1 MGAKSSRSA
10 ANWNKAMSTH
20 TAAMERNIAVMERA
34 LDADVERILSSR
46 IRIKVFTETD
56 QFEIDVAEN
65 DSVHGAISGALGPG
79 ASAPA
84 RASSCHSAHACC

>member
-1 MGAKSSRSA
+1 MGAKSSRSE
-10 ANWNKAMSTH
+10 ANRNTAMFTH
-20 TAAMERNIAVMERA
+20 TAAMERNIAAMERA
-34 LDADVERILSSR
+34 LDVERILSSR

-79 ASAPA
+79 ASSPA

>member
-1 MGAKSSRSA
+1 MGAKSSMSA

-20 TAAMERNIAVMERA
+20 TVAMEKNIAAPKRA
-34 LDADVERILSSR
+34 LDTDVERILSSR
-46 IRIKVFTETD
+46 IRIKVVTEKD

-79 ASAPA
+79 ASSPA
-84 RASSCHSAHACC
+84 RASSFHSAHACC